1 MTGLSSR
8 SPNGRAAASSGR
20 RRKTMSENKVSQVRE
35 AQDAWKKM
43 MGEHVA
49 RMEQVYAETARLQAQ
64 GLEQGQK
71 AVDELARLSKDSFQY
86 MGQLSAEWRKL
97 TIEATK
103 KTAELWAV
111 EG

>member
-1 MTGLSSR
+1 
-8 SPNGRAAASSGR
+8 
-20 RRKTMSENKVSQVRE
+20 MSENKVSQVRE

-43 MGEHVA
+43 MGDHAA
-49 RMEQVYAETARLQAQ
+49 RMEQMYAETARLQAQ
-64 GLEQGQK
+64 GLEQSQK
-71 AVDELARLSKDSFQY
+71 AVEELARLSKDSIQY